1 MPATSSDSGNTVAGY
16 FTKAEDAQ
24 QAIQQLLDEGFRS
37 DQIGAAFHSG
47 PPRSSSTTSGSA
59 PVVNDVPVRTG
70 TDYEKREMHR
80 SGATSGTEAVFPW
93 GFYTGG
99 GSPFLGASRPGPIT
113 GSEIPSSIPRELPS
127 EFASEHPYSGS
138 TFESSFCGMGISR
151 DHARRLARELGQ
163 GGAIV
168 TVNAGSMN
176 STAEAVME
184 RNHGVV
190 HYEFASVAAE
200 ASTSGVDPNARVQVF
215 GEIHRKFPAYVPGRE
230 QERKAS

>member
-1 MPATSSDSGNTVAGY
+1 MPATSWESSNTVAGY
-16 FTKAEDAQ
+16 FSKAEDAH
-24 QAIQQLLDEGFRS
+24 QAIQQLVDEGFRS

-47 PPRSSSTTSGSA
+47 PPRSTSQVGSA
-59 PVVNDVPVRTG
+59 EVVNDLPVRK
-70 TDYEKREMHR
+70 DYEERGTSR
-80 SGATSGTEAVFPW
+80 AGATSGTEAVFPW

-99 GSPFLGASRPGPIT
+99 GSPFAGASRPGPIT
-113 GSEIPSSIPRELPS
+113 GSDIPSSIPRELPS
-127 EFASEHPYSGS
+127 EFASEHAYSGS
-138 TFESSFCGMGISR
+138 TFETSFCGMGISR
-151 DHARRLARELGQ
+151 EHARRLARELGQ

-190 HYEFASVAAE
+190 HYEPSSSAAE
-200 ASTSGVDPNARVQVF
+200 AWTSEVEPNARIQVF
-215 GEIHRKFPAYVPGRE
+215 GEIHRVYPGYVPGRE